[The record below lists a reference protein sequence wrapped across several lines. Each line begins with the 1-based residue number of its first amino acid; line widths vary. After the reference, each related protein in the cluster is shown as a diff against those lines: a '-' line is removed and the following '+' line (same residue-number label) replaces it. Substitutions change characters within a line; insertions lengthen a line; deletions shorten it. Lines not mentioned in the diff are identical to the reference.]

1 MFIKNCNLS
10 EIHVLPYHNYGMPK
24 YEQLNRKYELEDVE
38 IPKKEKM
45 EEIKRYIEDRGFKV
59 LIGG

>member
-1 MFIKNCNLS
+1 
-10 EIHVLPYHNYGMPK
+10 MPK

-45 EEIKRYIEDRGFKV
+45 EEIKRYIEDRGLKV